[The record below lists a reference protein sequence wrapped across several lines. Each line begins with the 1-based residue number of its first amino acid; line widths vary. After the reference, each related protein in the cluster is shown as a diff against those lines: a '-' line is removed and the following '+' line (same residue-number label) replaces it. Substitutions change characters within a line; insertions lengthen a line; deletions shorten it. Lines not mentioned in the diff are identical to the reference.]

1 MSDKD
6 VKKKDISDLKAR
18 LGLKKGGAPAAGRPE
33 TSASNP
39 GMAPPP
45 RGRAN
50 YVPPPPG
57 VAPPQ
62 PEKPAVPDARN
73 DPFGAMNAMAAQG
86 AATRAP
92 EIIVVDKTHVEQ
104 VAPASNAAK
113 WGKIAAIILAPLV
126 LGFILGGINNARSR
140 YNATMRD
147 AKDLQAEFQQL
158 GKSLEGLNNVLL
170 VAKERGGGGNSYAFA
185 DTQLV
190 TDLESLNFTVPDAD
204 QLVLYHANL
213 YNLEPKLVQDL
224 LLFYSRVKTL
234 STKVKEHVRLSKDLA
249 SKLPPEARAK
259 IGADSA
265 FAAVVKAPSAADA
278 AKGARPT
285 AELVQ
290 IGSPVCA
297 DGKPAQACPEGQLSG
312 FQVRADTTAPWM
324 TRPLAA
330 GSDASDK
337 VVFLRNGGVLKGL
350 LEGSPRFLDELQY
363 YQRISEI
370 DALVSGGSGDGGLI
384 KERKDIEDRLNA
396 VAQKSKA
403 FAI

>member
-1 MSDKD
+1 LSDKD

-18 LGLKKGGAPAAGRPE
+18 LGLKKGARPE
-33 TSASNP
+33 TSSAQGAPTP
-39 GMAPPP
+39 GVTPPP

-62 PEKPAVPDARN
+62 PAQPAMPDARN

-92 EIIVVDKTHVEQ
+92 EIIVVDKQHVEQ
-104 VAPASNAAK
+104 VAPASSAAK
-113 WGKIAAIILAPLV
+113 WGKIAAIILAPMI

-140 YNATMRD
+140 YNSTLAD
-147 AKDLQAEFQQL
+147 AKDLHAEFQQL

-170 VAKERGGGGNSYAFA
+170 VAKERGGGGNSYTFP
-185 DTQLV
+185 DPQLV
-190 TDLESLNFTVPDAD
+190 TDLEALSFSVPDAD

-224 LLFYSRVKTL
+224 LLFYGRIKTL
-234 STKVKEHVRLSKDLA
+234 SSKVKEHVRLSKDLA

-259 IGADSA
+259 LGADSN
-265 FAAVVKAPSAADA
+265 FAAVVKTPTAAEA
-278 AKGARPT
+278 EKGARPT

-290 IGSPVCA
+290 LGLPVCS
-297 DGKPAQACPEGQLSG
+297 DGKPAQGCPDGALAG
-312 FQVRADTTAPWM
+312 FQVRGDTTAAWA
-324 TRPLAA
+324 TKPLAS
-330 GSDASDK
+330 GSDAADK
-337 VVFLRNGGVLKGL
+337 VVFLRRGGVLSGL
-350 LEGSPRFLDELQY
+350 LQGSPRFLDELQY

-370 DALVSGGSGDGGLI
+370 DTLVSGGSGDGGLI

-396 VAQKSKA
+396 VAQKGKA